1 MRSAIITFLYVSLVF
16 LGSSG
21 NLYAQRSSGP
31 LPTVSP
37 FTPNTGVCGRTPGS
51 PTCDSPLMQQ
61 HTVYSDVLFHLGEH
75 ARQAKGWDK
84 EYAKKES
91 QKLIDALSVPCE
103 LADAEQAGGGKIDV
117 DGRMLDVTVYEA
129 ACRSGTGYFLV
140 SQPPEKSLAIS
151 CFSAEAAHATD
162 VARGAKPDD
171 FSCTLSGY
179 KDAKSMA
186 AAVLKGVGTVCD
198 VSDYRWV
205 GVSTTTGTEYSEVS
219 CEGGQGYV
227 LEVPKTGQTAT
238 LSIVNCQD
246 AVKEGL
252 KCALT
257 AVTLPVTLQTFR
269 DAIKDHAIDCDPA
282 EIRYIGRETQDRRYV
297 VELQCPQQPKGLVAF
312 IPLQDNGKPFETL
325 DCPAAAARAIPCKLT
340 AKP

>member
-1 MRSAIITFLYVSLVF
+1 MRSATITVIGVSLVF
-16 LGSSG
+16 LGCAG
-21 NLYAQRSSGP
+21 NLYAQKTGGSSTLG
-31 LPTVSP
+31 SP
-37 FTPNTGVCGRTPGS
+37 FTPNTGVCGTTPGALS
-51 PTCDSPLMQQ
+51 CDSPLMLQR
-61 HTVYSDVLFHLGEH
+61 TLYGDVLFHLGEH
-75 ARQAKGWDK
+75 ARRAKKWDK
-84 EYAKKES
+84 EYARKES

-103 LADAEQAGGGKIDV
+103 LVDAEQAGGGKV
-117 DGRMLDVTVYEA
+117 DIHGRMLDATVYEA

-151 CFSAEAAHATD
+151 CFSAEAARATD
-162 VARGAKPDD
+162 VAQGAKPDD

-179 KDAKSMA
+179 KDAKTMA
-186 AAVLKGVGTVCD
+186 AAVLKGVGTACD

-227 LEVPKTGQTAT
+227 LEVPKTSQAAT
-238 LSIVNCQD
+238 LSVVECQD

-257 AVTLPVTLQTFR
+257 AVTMPVTLQTFR
-269 DAIKDHAIDCDPA
+269 DAIKDHAVDCDPA
-282 EIRYIGRETQDRRYV
+282 EIRYIGRETQGRRYV

-312 IPLQDNGKPFETL
+312 IPLQDNPTPFETL
-325 DCPAAAARAIPCKLT
+325 DCSAA
-340 AKP
+340 

>member
-1 MRSAIITFLYVSLVF
+1 MRSATIMFIGASLVF
-16 LGSSG
+16 LGSTG
-21 NLYAQRSSGP
+21 NLYAQRTGGSSTTG
-31 LPTVSP
+31 SP
-37 FTPNTGVCGRTPGS
+37 FSPNTGVCGRTPGS
-51 PTCDSPLMQQ
+51 PACDSPLMTQR
-61 HTVYSDVLFHLGEH
+61 TLYGDVLFHLGER
-75 ARQAKGWDK
+75 ARRAKGWDK

-103 LADAEQAGGGKIDV
+103 LVDAEHAGGGKVAV

-151 CFSAEAAHATD
+151 CFAAEASHTAD
-162 VARGAKPDD
+162 VAQGAKPDD
-171 FSCTLSGY
+171 FACTLSGY
-179 KDAKSMA
+179 KDAKTMA

-219 CEGGQGYV
+219 CDGGQGYV
-227 LEVPKTGQTAT
+227 LEIPKTSQAAP
-238 LSIVNCQD
+238 LSVVDCQN

-269 DAIKDHAIDCDPA
+269 DAIKDHAVDCDPA

-297 VELQCPQQPKGLVAF
+297 VELQCPQQPKGLVVF
-312 IPLQDNGKPFETL
+312 IPLQGNPKPFETV
-325 DCPAAAARAIPCKLT
+325 DCPTAATRAVQCKLT